1 MSHPPTPGEDRK
13 IPSPK
18 KPTAPE
24 APPPSDSIGFG
35 FHLSSSRASPVGY
48 SNTYPP
54 AVPVT
59 RSIARPYGTSQPS
72 PESSGQTTTRAL
84 GVHNILNPSEA
95 ELTDSRPSPFTNAP
109 NYRLAPP
116 ASSPRS
122 RKRPAPRSPTRED
135 EGMPHPATGRRILTP
150 KSPGQRATSVGSRR
164 NPTYHGPGISYQ
176 PSILLEPHAYT
187 AEPGTADIPALP
199 SLSSATRT
207 SVPSISAPE
216 LPPLHSRASGHGMPM
231 KRSESPS
238 TSQTSFSQSE
248 QVSPAFRYGTAPP
261 AQQQSQVSRFR
272 LGSLSGEF
280 SAENFAHAQS
290 DTYQTG
296 QTGYQMTLETD
307 QGPLVVPVEL
317 DLQQASKVADEK
329 RKRNAGAS
337 ARFRARRKEKE
348 KEASQKIS
356 DLQQELREMKQ
367 ERDFYRNER
376 DFFRD
381 FTASRLGPGQI
392 PPRPSSP
399 FAHRPS
405 VPASEMRRGSDDSG
419 RHRSDS
425 APSGHTHL
433 QASCTQALPD
443 RPFLLVLGRD
453 RSPLTLFEKT
463 HTTGA
468 GILDAESIAL
478 SAHYSHDITTYTLL

>member
-1 MSHPPTPGEDRK
+1 MSHPPTPGEDPK
-13 IPSPK
+13 LPSPNK
-18 KPTAPE
+18 SAPPE
-24 APPPSDSIGFG
+24 ASSSDSVGFG
-35 FHLSSSRASPVGY
+35 FHLSSSSRASPVGY
-48 SNTYPP
+48 SSTYPP
-54 AVPVT
+54 AVPVSRT
-59 RSIARPYGTSQPS
+59 TPRPYATSQPS
-72 PESSGQTTTRAL
+72 LDSASHTSTRAL
-84 GVHNILNPSEA
+84 GVHNILNPSEG
-95 ELTDSRPSPFTNAP
+95 ELTNAPPPPFTNAP
-109 NYRLAPP
+109 NYRHGPP
-116 ASSPRS
+116 ISSPRS
-122 RKRPAPRSPTRED
+122 RKRPAPVSPTREHD
-135 EGMPHPATGRRILTP
+135 AMLHSSTGRRILTP
-150 KSPGQRATSVGSRR
+150 KSPGQRASSLGTRR
-164 NPTYHGPGISYQ
+164 NPTYHGPGLPYQ
-176 PSILLEPHAYT
+176 SSILLEPHAYT

-199 SLSSATRT
+199 SLSSAPRT

-216 LPPLHSRASGHGMPM
+216 LPPPLHSRASGQSLVGMGMPI

-261 AQQQSQVSRFR
+261 VQQQSHSSRFR

-280 SAENFAHAQS
+280 SAENFPHTQS

-381 FTASRLGPGQI
+381 FAASRLGPGQI
-392 PPRPSSP
+392 PPLTCAEAQTILGDHDPILP
-399 FAHRPS
+399 QLCKDK
-405 VPASEMRRGSDDSG
+405 EQMR
-419 RHRSDS
+419 
-425 APSGHTHL
+425 
-433 QASCTQALPD
+433 
-443 RPFLLVLGRD
+443 
-453 RSPLTLFEKT
+453 
-463 HTTGA
+463 A
-468 GILDAESIAL
+468 GILDADSVIPFCFIPPR
-478 SAHYSHDITTYTLL
+478 HYDK